1 MGRKVFRIGLAIGLS
16 NAGHACYFI
25 AVMLSIE
32 GTYKNGKVELAEIP
46 RQVKQSRVL
55 VTFLESSG
63 VDLRARGID
72 DAQAAEL
79 RARLKT
85 FAEDW
90 ERPEADIYDK
100 DAAR

>member
-1 MGRKVFRIGLAIGLS
+1 
-16 NAGHACYFI
+16 
-25 AVMLSIE
+25 MLTVE

-46 RQVKQSRVL
+46 AQVNQSRVL
-55 VTFLESSG
+55 VTFLESNG
-63 VDLRARGID
+63 VDLRGRGID

-85 FAEDW
+85 FADDW

-100 DAAR
+100 DPAR